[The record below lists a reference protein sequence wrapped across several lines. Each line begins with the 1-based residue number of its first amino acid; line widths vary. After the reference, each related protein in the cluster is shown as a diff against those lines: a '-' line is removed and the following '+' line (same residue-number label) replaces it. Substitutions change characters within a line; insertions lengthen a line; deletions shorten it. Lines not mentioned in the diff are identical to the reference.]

1 MAFLSHNVFRR
12 RLETIRQHLLQ
23 TNSRALIV
31 LNPDNFFYV
40 SGFFLDVAPWERP
53 VAAIIPLDAEPVL
66 ALCELSTNHV
76 KMAKA
81 RGSLWITDTRLY
93 TEHPRVTNR
102 TYTVLQF
109 PQMVAGLLQEKG
121 IHRGEVLLDSSPGR
135 LGQIKDHLPG
145 IQFGDGLSLLRK
157 MRATKC
163 DEELELIRQGSSLSD
178 WGQEQFRTIVKP
190 GRLMSEVDAETLRL
204 TVAEGARR
212 FPDAKLEVRVSSLTG
227 PASASP
233 HGTGGDAGLQIEKGH
248 GIVNITIVRLN
259 GLVTENERTYFVGKP
274 SRKQAEAFRV
284 VTEAQE
290 LAIQHMIAGETL
302 ANIDAAAQE
311 VIQEAGFADYI
322 VHRTG
327 HGIGIAGHEWPEDM
341 AWNPRVLVPD
351 EVLSAEP
358 GIYIYGLGGFRHDD
372 TVIVHEDEPEVTTKA
387 TKNLEDQIIPV

>member
-1 MAFLSHNVFRR
+1 MAFLSQNVFRR
-12 RLETIRQHLLQ
+12 RLETIRKHLLQ
-23 TNSRALIV
+23 DNARALV
-31 LNPDNFFYV
+31 VMNPDNFFYV

-53 VAAIIPLDAEPVL
+53 VAAIIPVDAEPVL

-76 KMAKA
+76 KMAKS
-81 RGSLWITDTRLY
+81 RGSLWIGDTRLY

-109 PQMVAGLLQEKG
+109 PQMVADILAEKG
-121 IHRGEVLLDSSPGR
+121 VQGGEVLLDSSPGR
-135 LGQIKDHLPG
+135 LVQVKDSLPR
-145 IQFGDGLSLLRK
+145 IEFRDGLSLLRR

-163 DEELELIRQGSSLSD
+163 DEELELIRQGASLSD
-178 WGQEQFRTIVKP
+178 WGQGRFRETVKP
-190 GRLMSEVDAETLRL
+190 GLLMSEVDAETVRL
-204 TVAEGARR
+204 MVGEGARR
-212 FPDAKLEVRVSSLTG
+212 FPDAKLEVRVFSLSG

-233 HGTGGDAGLQIEKGH
+233 HGTGGDAGLRIEKGH

-274 SRKQAEAFRV
+274 SRKQAEAYRAA
-284 VTEAQE
+284 TEAQE
-290 LAIQHMIAGETL
+290 VAIQHMVAGELL

-341 AWNPRVLVPD
+341 AWNPRPLMPG

-358 GIYIYGLGGFRHDD
+358 GVYIYGLGGFRHDD
-372 TVIVHEDEPEVTTKA
+372 TVIVHEDEPEVVTKA
-387 TKNLEDQIIPV
+387 PKRLDDQIIPV